1 MYSRLVIQTRV
12 TSGEAEEI
20 LRKLVR
26 PKLSFFH
33 ELNIPVDSGPPFVGW
48 VEGNRFKFVRVITGR
63 NSFLPIISGRVVAAE
78 GGAVVQATLR
88 LAHSVA
94 IFMAFWMSAVTYGA
108 VEGLPRAWGKSDVM
122 GMVLP
127 LGLPIFG
134 LVLTLSGFLPERR
147 KAIRLLSEAF
157 GMHHP

>member
-26 PKLSFFH
+26 PKLSFFQ
-33 ELNIPVDSGPPFVGW
+33 ELDIPVDSGPPFVGW
-48 VEGNRFKFVRVITGR
+48 VEGNRFKFVRAITGR
-63 NSFLPIISGRVVAAE
+63 NSFLPIISGRLVAGE

-94 IFMAFWMSAVTYGA
+94 LFMAFWMTAVIYGA
-108 VEGLPRAWGKSDVM
+108 IEGLPRAWEKSDVM
-122 GMVLP
+122 GMVFP
-127 LGLPIFG
+127 LGMPIFG
-134 LVLTLSGFLPERR
+134 LVLTLSGFLPEKR
-147 KAIRLLSEAF
+147 KARRLLSKAF
-157 GMHHP
+157 GIQDP